1 MCEHKLSITNPNP
14 EAIRK
19 VKQCTNKINKV
30 IATQLYQHNWLQK
43 NLITNPLGLTI
54 YKYVI

>member
-14 EAIRK
+14 EATRK

-30 IATQLYQHNWLQK
+30 IATQLHQHNWLEK
-43 NLITNPLGLTI
+43 T
-54 YKYVI
+54 